1 MKRLQRKDLTKTLA
15 LAGLMAFIWLQS
27 SVQVFAET
35 PTPIVVSIKEE
46 IGVVDSVN
54 TSTNNIEN
62 SSSVEASSV
71 PDPVKISIKE
81 KINVGDSV
89 NTSTEDIDNLPS
101 LIPTSVPDPIKIS
114 IEEHINVG
122 DSVTTVGGTIEGP
135 VQITPTLTPIVIS
148 IKENVQVGEGT
159 TTSGP
164 IPATATAQPKPTMK
178 PTATMVPT
186 RSERA
191 AALREQLRSRS
202 SRSSGTT
209 TTRAPIIFSQP
220 SKSVPSITPTPQTT
234 NKYGRAAAV
243 TSRSARQPVAAAP
256 SKQPEQKKA
265 VTSKAPARRTFGNF
279 FGLRNSPSKDDDNK
293 TTASRSSSSRSRFG
307 LVGRATGEDE
317 TQPEGQGDMAEQSS
331 SGSCA
336 STSAREGVSV
346 LAMLMLPLVIV
357 NRKRL
362 GL

>member
-1 MKRLQRKDLTKTLA
+1 VKRLQRKDLTKTLA

-46 IGVVDSVN
+46 IEVVDSIN

-62 SSSVEASSV
+62 SSSVGATSV
-71 PDPVKISIKE
+71 PDPVKITIKE

-114 IEEHINVG
+114 IEENINVG

-148 IKENVQVGEGT
+148 IKENLQVGDGT
-159 TTSGP
+159 TTSAP
-164 IPATATAQPKPTMK
+164 IPTMATPQPKPTIK

-186 RSERA
+186 A
-191 AALREQLRSRS
+191 TKKPTATMRSRTS
-202 SRSSGTT
+202 GSRGTT
-209 TTRAPIIFSQP
+209 TTRAPIIFSP
-220 SKSVPSITPTPQTT
+220 GSKSGPSVTRTPQAT
-234 NKYGRAAAV
+234 NKYGRAPVV
-243 TSRSARQPVAAAP
+243 TSKSSKQPVTSAA

-279 FGLRNSPSKDDDNK
+279 FGFRSSSSKDDDKK
-293 TTASRSSSSRSRFG
+293 TTTSRSSSSRSRFS

-317 TQPEGQGDMAEQSS
+317 TQSDGQGDMAEEST